1 MLFMNTKHVQR
12 VCAGTIIGRQND
24 KILLWSDEQDALAYG
39 QSQAS
44 ELGQIACSDHPVVYL
59 TNLWSLELS
68 SRDSLNIDLQSAED
82 RVETALAELTQ
93 AQEAL
98 ALAQKQRNQSEH
110 WCDRMSNVL

>member
-1 MLFMNTKHVQR
+1 MNTKHVQR

-39 QSQAS
+39 QLQAS

-68 SRDSLNIDLQSAED
+68 TRDSFNIDLQSAEE
-82 RVETALAELTQ
+82 RVE
-93 AQEAL
+93 
-98 ALAQKQRNQSEH
+98 S
-110 WCDRMSNVL
+110 D